1 MLKPVLI
8 LNISHIFNELI
19 LKFNFNKKKSDFNNS
34 LFLTLSSLPLLRQE
48 YSYQFSGK
56 AAFCIKSINGLYFE
70 KVKEEIILMLE
81 VSKAELRINYRI
93 EYDSFG
99 YLWILFEND
108 DTVIEDGLLYVLNG
122 LNSLIKII
130 EDHGVKDLIFIIIIR
145 FNNFNH
151 EQERLYL
158 ILNYNATTFYPY
170 IKSGNTRNNK
180 KEILLANSLQDKLP
194 IEKDKSKWY
203 SVIEMPI

>member
-1 MLKPVLI
+1 M
-8 LNISHIFNELI
+8 IF
-19 LKFNFNKKKSDFNNS
+19 KFHFNKKKSDFNNG

-48 YSYQFSGK
+48 YSFQFSGK

-70 KVKEEIILMLE
+70 KVKEDVILMLE

-99 YLWILFEND
+99 YMWILFEND
-108 DTVIEDGLLYVLNG
+108 DPIIEDSLLYILNG
-122 LNSLIKII
+122 FNSIIKII
-130 EDHGVKDLIFIIIIR
+130 EDHGVKDLIFIITFR
-145 FNNFNH
+145 FNNFNY

-158 ILNYNATTFYPY
+158 ILNYSSAAFYPY
-170 IKSGNTRNNK
+170 IKTGISRNNE
-180 KEILLANSLQDKLP
+180 KETLLASLLQDKLP

-203 SVIEMPI
+203 SVIKMPI